1 MKLKRSDC
9 LLYAITMPNSPGM
22 RPLNDQVLEAL
33 DAGITMLQ
41 LREKHMSDDE
51 FLKEALSLRKLT
63 DRYHVPLII
72 NDNLRVALESGAD
85 GIHIGQSDLPV
96 REVRL
101 KIGSD
106 KILGVTAK
114 TVAQA
119 IDAQKNGADYLGSGA
134 VFPSNTKKEALPMS
148 IEMLSNICK
157 SVSIPV
163 VAIGGI
169 NISNVSMLKG
179 TEIAGAAV
187 ISGIFSEPDI
197 GIAVRRLR
205 AELKNII

>member
-1 MKLKRSDC
+1 
-9 LLYAITMPNSPGM
+9 MPNSPGM

-85 GIHIGQSDLPV
+85 GIHIGQSDLPA

-148 IEMLSNICK
+148 IETLSNICK

>member
-9 LLYAITMPNSPGM
+9 LLYAITMPNSLGM

-85 GIHIGQSDLPV
+85 GIHIGQSDLPA

-148 IEMLSNICK
+148 IETLSNICK